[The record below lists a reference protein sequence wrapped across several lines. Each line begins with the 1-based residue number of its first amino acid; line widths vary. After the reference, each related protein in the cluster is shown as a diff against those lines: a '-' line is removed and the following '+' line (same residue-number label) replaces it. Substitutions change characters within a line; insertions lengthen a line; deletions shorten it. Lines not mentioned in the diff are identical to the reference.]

1 MSFLAIGAVTKA
13 IAELLENK
21 LNKPPLMGQ
30 TVTLKVTALPPDDGR
45 VERDN
50 GVNLFLYRVTESP
63 FAKNYDW
70 PGDREN
76 PGVKRPPLALILHY
90 LLTAYVKPSA
100 DAAQDD
106 ITAHQILGNAMAI
119 LHEYPVL
126 NDIHDSDFD
135 ADLDEQFA
143 AELRR
148 AFDKI
153 KISQAP
159 ISMDDVSKIWTGL
172 NKAYRL
178 SVAYEVSVV
187 QIAPIAPAPMP
198 SPPLQ
203 QLNVAAETIG
213 APMIT
218 AVQPPVGTAGA
229 TIAINGSGFKRQGR
243 ATIVTVGET
252 ILTEAELATLTDR
265 EIRLVLPTSFKRG
278 PKQRIIVTVDGRDS
292 NESFFLMQPWIS
304 TLQPLRGRTG
314 IPITIP
320 LELTDGGA
328 VSAEV
333 GGQAAVATYDAAG
346 KNVTVIAPDSLATN
360 GPAPLVLTIDDGAA
374 RRSNALFYDVLP
386 AITAKN
392 AQVGGAPVKTTVEVT
407 GQRLAGNNVQVRYG
421 QLLINKGPNA
431 SSTQVSVEVSRAL
444 PTDHTVS
451 VIVDGFESNVL
462 PPSLESLEPAE
473 SFPGQAITLLG
484 RGLSGREV
492 IVHFGAV
499 SVDAGAQA
507 YASRVV
513 VTAPAGLAAGTIQV
527 RATVDGNETNPL
539 SFGVLA

>member
-63 FAKNYDW
+63 FAKNHDW

-178 SVAYEVSVV
+178 SVAYEVSVL

-213 APMIT
+213 SPMIT
-218 AVQPPVGTAGA
+218 AIQPPVGTAGA
-229 TIAINGSGFKRQGR
+229 TIAINGGGFKRQGR
-243 ATIVTVGET
+243 ATTVTVGET

-265 EIRLVLPTSFKRG
+265 EIRLVLPTSFQRG
-278 PKQRIIVTVDGRDS
+278 PKQRIIVTVDGRSS
-292 NESFFLMQPWIS
+292 NESFFLTQPWIS
-304 TLQPLRGRTG
+304 TLRPLRGRTG
-314 IPITIP
+314 IPITVP
-320 LELTDGGA
+320 LELTGA
-328 VSAEV
+328 ATVSAEV

-346 KNVTVIAPDSLATN
+346 NNVTVMASDSLATN

-374 RRSNALFYDVLP
+374 RRSNALFYEVLP
-386 AITAKN
+386 AITVKN

-473 SFPGQAITLLG
+473 SFPGQAIALLG
-484 RGLSGREV
+484 R
-492 IVHFGAV
+492 
-499 SVDAGAQA
+499 
-507 YASRVV
+507 
-513 VTAPAGLAAGTIQV
+513 
-527 RATVDGNETNPL
+527 
-539 SFGVLA
+539 